1 MTIYDKGLIRAMKAA
16 YRDSGYDVA
25 VTDYGVLI
33 QATGWGVEIQADA
46 VPNTVKSLIVLHNG
60 SMPKIDTAVHL
71 EKGECSDMIL
81 ETAVSTMDDLA
92 AAYTAAGGRAIKP
105 TRLTFDGDRVWQ
117 TADTMEVRLVSVD
130 DQQILA
136 GENWDARLVNGI
148 IYGRNWFGSMYIRTV
163 TVVSE
168 DRPLLEHLAQMQWVP
183 VDGV

>member
-1 MTIYDKGLIRAMKAA
+1 
-16 YRDSGYDVA
+16 
-25 VTDYGVLI
+25 
-33 QATGWGVEIQADA
+33 
-46 VPNTVKSLIVLHNG
+46 
-60 SMPKIDTAVHL
+60 
-71 EKGECSDMIL
+71 
-81 ETAVSTMDDLA
+81 
-92 AAYTAAGGRAIKP
+92 
-105 TRLTFDGDRVWQ
+105 
-117 TADTMEVRLVSVD
+117 MEVRLVSVD